1 MLETHNLGN
10 WEENRSFL
18 RQRMNNK
25 NTIRGLDTW
34 TNVIVE
40 EIYKK
45 IIWDTAEYSKW
56 KELGI
61 NINFTTNFVTPRY
74 RNLV

>member
-56 KELGI
+56 KELDI
-61 NINFTTNFVTPRY
+61 NINFTTNFVTPDTGT
-74 RNLV
+74 

>member
-1 MLETHNLGN
+1 
-10 WEENRSFL
+10 
-18 RQRMNNK
+18 MNNK

-40 EIYKK
+40 EIDKK

-56 KELGI
+56 KELDI
-61 NINFTTNFVTPRY
+61 NINFTTNFVTPDTGT
-74 RNLV
+74 